1 MLARAN
7 AVSRMDFFMLGL
19 LVGLV
24 TRQPENAGA
33 SYGIRSQHALWL
45 VANHCAGKAKR
56 LCFANPF
63 FGLPYAIGLQG
74 SLKRGRGS
82 LSYGIRSP
90 RLGRVGIQLLLQ
102 ILRQKAVDA
111 RQKYEPMPFIGECF

>member
-1 MLARAN
+1 LWDWLQDSLKTRGRATGYVPN
-7 AVSRMDFFMLGL
+7 TPFGL
-19 LVGLV
+19 L
-24 TRQPENAGA
+24 
-33 SYGIRSQHALWL
+33 
-45 VANHCAGKAKR
+45 ANHCAGKAKR